1 MKGLAALCSQC
12 LLFMLSNNSRHFSLK
27 PAALRPIFA
36 VSFVATL
43 GLGYTSPNRHH
54 VAGALAVSDSRL
66 RHRAVWKL
74 DRSGTVIIPLLL
86 ILAF

>member
-1 MKGLAALCSQC
+1 MFTLPALQQFPS
-12 LLFMLSNNSRHFSLK
+12 FFTETSSLK
-27 PAALRPIFA
+27 PYFA

-54 VAGALAVSDSRL
+54 VADALAVSDSRL